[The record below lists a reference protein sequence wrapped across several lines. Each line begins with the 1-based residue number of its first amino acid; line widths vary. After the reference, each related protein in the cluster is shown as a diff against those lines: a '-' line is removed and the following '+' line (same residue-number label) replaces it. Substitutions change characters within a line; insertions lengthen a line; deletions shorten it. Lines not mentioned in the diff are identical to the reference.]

1 MRWRE
6 RGRGREC
13 NGMCNGGAAA
23 GKDRISEDDVVVIRA
38 AMVIT
43 NIGLK
48 DTARPMIFGMFQKE
62 GKKS

>member
-23 GKDRISEDDVVVIRA
+23 GKDRISEDDVVVVR
-38 AMVIT
+38 MVMMIA
-43 NIGLK
+43 NIGLENVGTK
-48 DTARPMIFGMFQKE
+48 IQHDLDDF
-62 GKKS
+62 